1 MRFRN
6 GVPPSDHFFIDDE
19 ESSLHFHDLYD
30 RTYDRPW
37 KVIDPIQTK
46 LLIWKIKS
54 NRKKHIIVASVLTSK
69 YLPFLRLSNLQQI
82 YTLFF
87 SSILCK
93 DFPFNRIPLLTNKN
107 FWKDLRQFARQY
119 VAAEGRSWASKCEET
134 FGKHSIRFWER
145 KGKQEYSAAGAKN
158 WISCVWKT
166 MNDVDGLL
174 TTQKN
179 FATRKN
185 RVKGIKMKV
194 KGSSFPASQI
204 ESSWSCFCVRI
215 VVFSSRCLWLQSNSK
230 FAVLNCPLGVQ
241 NIHSFFK
248 PYPHLKHWCEKVWSN
263 DGFTFC
269 LHWLLK
275 KQSKIFTL
283 KVQFFDHKND
293 FTEPAIQPTY

>member
-107 FWKDLRQFARQY
+107 FWKDPSTVCTTIRCC
-119 VAAEGRSWASKCEET
+119 EGRSWASKCEET
-134 FGKHSIRFWER
+134 FGKHSFRFWER
-145 KGKQEYSAAGAKN
+145 KGKARIFCGGSKKLNFLRLENNEWCGRTPHNAKEFCN
-158 WISCVWKT
+158 EK
-166 MNDVDGLL
+166 
-174 TTQKN
+174 K
-179 FATRKN
+179 
-185 RVKGIKMKV
+185 
-194 KGSSFPASQI
+194 I
-204 ESSWSCFCVRI
+204 ESKV
-215 VVFSSRCLWLQSNSK
+215 SK
-230 FAVLNCPLGVQ
+230 WKWKAPL
-241 NIHSFFK
+241 F
-248 PYPHLKHWCEKVWSN
+248 P
-263 DGFTFC
+263 
-269 LHWLLK
+269 LHK
-275 KQSKIFTL
+275 
-283 KVQFFDHKND
+283 
-293 FTEPAIQPTY
+293 